1 MAERIVAVN
10 EAIFDGHELD
20 VVLEELA
27 ALGVGHVEPSFTQGY
42 TEERERGFF
51 TEANGARIGKRI
63 SASGLGCIA
72 VSSHMDL
79 GEPDAAK
86 VFADRIAFAA
96 GLGARFIISNSTVR
110 TKRETFLANM
120 AALARDAE
128 AAGVVIALENPG
140 HGEGALI
147 DGGETAAEVLA
158 AVGSPFVRFNYD
170 IGNVHTYFHGAVDPC
185 ADLADA
191 LSVAAHLHV
200 KDIAAFGQ
208 DWRFVPIGSGDVG
221 YGPILAAVAA
231 QAPDIPIALEIPLRL
246 TRPERRGPVRGPNP
260 VPLPDIRAVLTE
272 SLAFVRNALGAP

>member
-1 MAERIVAVN
+1 M
-10 EAIFDGHELD
+10 
-20 VVLEELA
+20 
-27 ALGVGHVEPSFTQGY
+27 
-42 TEERERGFF
+42 
-51 TEANGARIGKRI
+51 
-63 SASGLGCIA
+63 
-72 VSSHMDL
+72 
-79 GEPDAAK
+79 
-86 VFADRIAFAA
+86 
-96 GLGARFIISNSTVR
+96 
-110 TKRETFLANM
+110 
-120 AALARDAE
+120 
-128 AAGVVIALENPG
+128 VIALENPG

-185 ADLADA
+185 VDLADA

-221 YGPILAAVAA
+221 YGPILAAVSA